1 MVRTVVLIGFMGC
14 GKTTF
19 GEEAARRLQMDFID
33 MDREIERRQG
43 RTIAQIFAED
53 GEAAFRQMETDLL
66 TECCKAG
73 GTIVATGGGVVK
85 NPENIRRIRESGALT
100 VYLKT
105 PPEEL
110 YRRLADDRTRPLLA
124 DTAGEARYRR
134 ICDMLEARRPLYEAA
149 AGAVYEEAGRTV
161 SGILTD
167 FPAWIA
173 KKIEKV

>member
-43 RTIAQIFAED
+43 RPITQIFAED

-66 TECCKAG
+66 TECCRAG

-85 NPENIRRIRESGALT
+85 DPENIRRIRESGALA

-110 YRRLADDRTRPLLA
+110 FRRLADDTARPLLA
-124 DTAGEARYRR
+124 GTAGEARYRR
-134 ICDMLEARRPLYEAA
+134 ICGMLEERRPLYEAA
-149 AGAVYEEAGRTV
+149 AEAVYEEEGKSVGA
-161 SGILTD
+161 ILSD
-167 FPAWIA
+167 LPDWLA
-173 KKIEKV
+173 KKIQKV